1 MMKDW
6 TWQDIVRRS
15 LVGAAILL
23 LGLVIAHEDGNTL
36 TPRSAMAQSAPTPL
50 IQLAAAATTRSPAA
64 GQPRIGGTLKFGI
77 VKDIGTPIPFVSYT
91 STPQYVK
98 DNIYEPLIMFDQKG
112 EIHPWLAESWTPNA
126 NSSEWTFKIRQ
137 GVKFHNGRE
146 LTANDVVWSAKH
158 IMNPANGAAG
168 QGQLSSNVRAV
179 VALDKYT
186 VKFTLLGPRG
196 LLPELLADTTI
207 LHIAPGESLA
217 SAQQEM
223 KGGTPPPG
231 TGPFKF
237 KAWIPGQEFH
247 VVRNDDYWGGAPYLE
262 GVRFRVI
269 SETASRAA
277 AIQAGDLDLTE
288 RLGPNFVQRIQ
299 SGRLK
304 GLHYM
309 PIGAAGI
316 KQLVFN
322 TQLAPMSDPRVRKAI
337 ALSLDKDA
345 ILKEVTFGFGVPV
358 LTWGAPDT
366 DWETSTGLKWKRN
379 IAEAKRLLK
388 DAGYSG
394 KPITLGSTRG
404 QDDPWAEAIVRQ
416 AAEAGIKFSIQNLAG
431 AELIEKTIAGEL
443 HVSVYGGGG
452 VGEPLVANVQYIACT
467 DGKPGISNVAK
478 HCTPELEKLVTQ
490 YMEVPDR
497 AKRLAIWKK
506 VAQKYFVDDVA
517 YYVIG
522 WANDRNYVWRDKV
535 KNWGRGPGQ
544 EYTHAKGGL
553 WRTWLEQ

>member
-1 MMKDW
+1 MKYW
-6 TWQDIVRRS
+6 TWKGIVRGS
-15 LVGAAILL
+15 FVAAALLL
-23 LGLVIAHEDGNTL
+23 LGLVVAYEDGNTL
-36 TPRSAMAQSAPTPL
+36 TPRSATAQPASAPATRL
-50 IQLAAAATTRSPAA
+50 AAATTARSPAA
-64 GQPRIGGTLKFGI
+64 GKPRIGGTLKFGI
-77 VKDIGTPIPFVSYT
+77 VKDIGTPIPFVAYT

-98 DNIYEPLIMFDQKG
+98 DNIYESLVNFDQKG

-126 NSSEWTFKIRQ
+126 NSSEWTFKIRR
-137 GVKFHNGRE
+137 GVKFHDGKE

-168 QGQLSSNVRAV
+168 QGQLSSNVRDV

-186 VKFTLLGPRG
+186 VKFTSPGPRG
-196 LLPELLADTTI
+196 LLPEILADTSI
-207 LHIAPGESLA
+207 LHIAPGESIA
-217 SAQQEM
+217 PGQQEM
-223 KGGTPPPG
+223 KGGAPPPG

-247 VVRNDDYWGGAPYLE
+247 VVRNDDYWGGAPYLD
-262 GVRFRVI
+262 GVRFRVV

-277 AIQAGDLDLTE
+277 AVQAGDLDLTE
-288 RLGPNFVQRIQ
+288 RLGPTFVERIK
-299 SGRLK
+299 SGRIK

-316 KQLVFN
+316 RQLVLN

-345 ILKEVTFGFGVPV
+345 ILTEISFGFGVPV
-358 LTWGAPDT
+358 LTWGASGT
-366 DWETSTGLKWKRN
+366 DWETSTGFKWKRN

-388 DAGYSG
+388 EAGYSG
-394 KPITLGSTRG
+394 VPITLGSTRG
-404 QDDPWAEAIVRQ
+404 QDEHTAEAIVRQ
-416 AAEAGIKFSIQNLAG
+416 ASEAGIKFSIQSLAG
-431 AELIEKTIAGEL
+431 AELIQKTIAGEL
-443 HVSVYGGGG
+443 HVSIYGGGG
-452 VGEPLVANVQYIACT
+452 VGEPLVANVQYISCT
-467 DGKPGISNVAK
+467 NGKPGLGNVSKYCA
-478 HCTPELEKLVTQ
+478 PELEKLVTQ
-490 YMEVPDR
+490 YMEEPDR

-506 VAQKYFVDDVA
+506 VAQKFFVDDVA

-522 WANDRNYVWRDKV
+522 WENTRNYVWRDKV

-544 EYTHAKGGL
+544 EYTHATGGL